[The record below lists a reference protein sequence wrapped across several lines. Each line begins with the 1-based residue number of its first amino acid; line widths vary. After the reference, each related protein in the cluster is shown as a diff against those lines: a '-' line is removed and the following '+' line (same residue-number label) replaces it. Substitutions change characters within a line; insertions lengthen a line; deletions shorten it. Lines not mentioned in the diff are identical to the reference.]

1 MVLGYFR
8 ITLQET
14 FRHRDVLKDRSK
26 SETRIQLDL
35 ARRADRREYSP
46 DVISEVTRRVFE
58 NGISISAQGERTLR
72 VTRDCKIRMIQ
83 QIVSFGVAAGLH
95 RFSNPRKAWTGA
107 YTKGHIHSK
116 RSFQ

>member
-95 RFSNPRKAWTGA
+95 LFSNPRKA
-107 YTKGHIHSK
+107 
-116 RSFQ
+116 